1 MIPGFCSAYIDK
13 DNYRHLYFFRGID
26 DTNESIYN
34 SIDLSNYNNQY
45 MYYENTDGSID
56 YKFYD
61 KKIVKII
68 CKLVDR
74 NNNVNLEILKFN

>member
-26 DTNESIYN
+26 DMNESIYN
-34 SIDLSNYNNQY
+34 SIDLSNYNNKY
-45 MYYENTDGSID
+45 MYYENIDGSID

-74 NNNVNLEILKFN
+74 NNNVNLEILNFN